1 MCGNWKLSILMK
13 GVNIGNLNSIK
24 YIYIY
29 ILQYS
34 HGKNVNFQTNK
45 QQHLRSQLNINTN
58 KVLNTQ

>member
-1 MCGNWKLSILMK
+1 MFVCGNWKLSILMK

-29 ILQYS
+29 IYIYILQYS

-45 QQHLRSQLNINTN
+45 Q
-58 KVLNTQ
+58 